1 MSRKSV
7 THCVAGR
14 IQTRVTRLYRCA
26 NCPHRTPPLSFSSP
40 PTPTPKHFCSSRAV
54 PHHHSS
60 VTQPSDADCTH
71 LMYLNRAPREALS
84 GGARQSLRRIPSSS
98 SLTSTE
104 IVRTLCRASISIVS
118 PSRINAMGPA
128 RMKARKRFSVT
139 CHHVDM
145 SCARAA
151 IQTQTRTTT
160 QTDGRHLLP
169 GRRG

>member
-1 MSRKSV
+1 MCSWS
-7 THCVAGR
+7 TSD
-14 IQTRVTRLYRCA
+14 TRHPMFSRCA

-40 PTPTPKHFCSSRAV
+40 PPKHFCSSRAV

-128 RMKARKRFSVT
+128 RMKARNRFMVT
-139 CHHVDM
+139 
-145 SCARAA
+145 CARAA
-151 IQTQTRTTT
+151 VQTQIRTKT